1 MKITFQADA
10 DLDPDIGRG
19 LRRKE
24 PAIDFRGA
32 AGVIPDGTPDPRVLE
47 VADDAERVLVT
58 RDVRTMRV
66 HLEDFVAQRDSP
78 GVLLIPSS
86 RSIGAAIDGI
96 LIVWLTWTPADLR
109 NQSRWL
115 P

>member
-1 MKITFQADA
+1 LKIAFQADA

-32 AGVIPDGTPDPRVLE
+32 AGVIPDGTPDPRVLQ
-47 VADDAERVLVT
+47 VAADAGRVLVT

-66 HLEDFVAQRDSP
+66 HLEDFVAHRDSP
-78 GVLLIPSS
+78 GVPLIPSS
-86 RSIGAAIDGI
+86 RSVGAAIEGI
-96 LIVWLTWTPADLR
+96 LIVWLPWMAEDLR
-109 NQSRWL
+109 NQARWL